1 MGRRPRP
8 FAVRAFPVGGGNTG
22 RGADVAMAMAP
33 IMVLP
38 TKGNAVPAPL
48 TRLAPLALASI
59 LTLATISGCS
69 SKSDAP
75 QPTASATETEE
86 VFQETPAPAEASLA
100 ADETEATPAG
110 GLSEIPETIRGR
122 WGLVAADCT
131 STKGDA
137 KGLLEISA
145 DQLKFYESV
154 AKLGEIKEAGESR
167 IRGTFDY
174 SGEGQSWTNDVV
186 LDVQDDGKTMIRRD
200 YGKDAMP
207 GPLKYTRCT

>member
-1 MGRRPRP
+1 MP
-8 FAVRAFPVGGGNTG
+8 VRAPLPPRF
-22 RGADVAMAMAP
+22 RIAFAS
-33 IMVLP
+33 MV
-38 TKGNAVPAPL
+38 
-48 TRLAPLALASI
+48 
-59 LTLATISGCS
+59 TLAVVSACS

-86 VFQETPAPAEASLA
+86 VLQETPAPMETSVA
-100 ADETEATPAG
+100 ADDAGSSATG
-110 GLSEIPETIRGR
+110 GMSEIPETIRGR
-122 WGLVAADCT
+122 WGLVPADCT
-131 STKGDA
+131 STRGDA
-137 KGLLEISA
+137 KGLLVVSA
-145 DQLKFYESV
+145 DQLRFYESV

>member
-1 MGRRPRP
+1 M
-8 FAVRAFPVGGGNTG
+8 
-22 RGADVAMAMAP
+22 
-33 IMVLP
+33 
-38 TKGNAVPAPL
+38 PAPL